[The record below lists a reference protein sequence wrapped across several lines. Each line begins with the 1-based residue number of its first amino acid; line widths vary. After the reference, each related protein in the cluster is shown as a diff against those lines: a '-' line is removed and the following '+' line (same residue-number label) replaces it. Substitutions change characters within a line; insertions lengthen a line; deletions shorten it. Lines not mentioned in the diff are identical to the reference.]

1 MINYETRQDGDVT
14 FATFT
19 REGTYFEVPT
29 VAGQTEEEIQA
40 TIQTSLD
47 TYDLI
52 QEMKGD

>member
-19 REGTYFEVPT
+19 REGAYHEVPT
-29 VAGQTEEEIQA
+29 VTGQTEEEIQVSLQKA
-40 TIQTSLD
+40 LD

-52 QEMKGD
+52 KSQRN

>member
-1 MINYETRQDGDVT
+1 MINYETRQDVDVT

-52 QEMKGD
+52 KEMKGD